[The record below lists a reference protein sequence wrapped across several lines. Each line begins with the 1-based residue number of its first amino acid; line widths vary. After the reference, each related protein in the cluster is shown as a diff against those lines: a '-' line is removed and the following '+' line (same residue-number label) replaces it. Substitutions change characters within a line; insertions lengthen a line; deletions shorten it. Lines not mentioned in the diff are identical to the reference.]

1 MKIVLGWLKNLISK
15 MHITVFAMIMVLMP
29 QNMNEDWFYMAESAN
44 FGDVERLHKGH
55 HQINLQNG

>member
-1 MKIVLGWLKNLISK
+1 